1 MYAQFLNLS
10 PDGFPMGEAALQSS
24 IRPRFLGV
32 GETSSI
38 LGASPASVRRWA
50 DQGFLPSYR
59 TPGGQRRFD
68 RDEVERLL
76 ERMSRRRDRAEH

>member
-1 MYAQFLNLS
+1 MYDPVLS
-10 PDGFPMGEAALQSS
+10 LRPDGFPMGEAALPRS
-24 IRPRFLGV
+24 IRQRFLSV
-32 GETSSI
+32 GETASI
-38 LGASPASVRRWA
+38 LGASPASIRRWA

-76 ERMSRRRDRAEH
+76 ERMDRRRARAHH